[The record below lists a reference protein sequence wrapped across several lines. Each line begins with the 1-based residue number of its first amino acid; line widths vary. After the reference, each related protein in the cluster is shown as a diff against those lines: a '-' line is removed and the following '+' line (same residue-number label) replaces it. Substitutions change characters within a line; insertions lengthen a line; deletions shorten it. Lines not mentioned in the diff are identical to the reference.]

1 MGSGTGAIYAKVL
14 GPLDA
19 TIAAK
24 LAKYHMGK
32 SPGREKR
39 EREAGEQVNSD
50 RDKFAVNKELLY
62 NEQGKLNTIV
72 TKFST
77 ENHMECGPADGQEG
91 LQAPNIMET
100 GDAVTGDLRRIMR
113 RDSKQRR

>member
-1 MGSGTGAIYAKVL
+1 MGIGTGAGYAKVL

-32 SPGREKR
+32 PPGREKR
-39 EREAGEQVNSD
+39 EREAGEQVNND
-50 RDKFAVNKELLY
+50 RDKFAVNKELLH
-62 NEQGKLNTIV
+62 N
-72 TKFST
+72 
-77 ENHMECGPADGQEG
+77 GQ
-91 LQAPNIMET
+91 PNIRET

-113 RDSKQRR
+113 RDSKQRC